1 MRRLERYSLFPV
13 LSLALAISGCGA
25 GGGGGTGS
33 TETAY
38 TSVVVLASSR
48 ANDQLNQFPV
58 TLKSLTLTSQSG
70 VTTTL
75 FSEPLSAEYIHLNGT
90 LQPLVTV
97 SLPQGVYTSATAEFD
112 GAQPVCIGASLI
124 DGAMTSGNTPT
135 VTVNLPSPI
144 TVTGTAMGLVLNLQ
158 VSQSAPFSGG
168 CVKNLSVPV
177 SPVFNLTPL
186 TIAAQPTNSA
196 NGKALGLAGVVA
208 SADAAGAGFTV
219 TAAGGYLNSNPPT
232 WQVSSNSSTVFD
244 GVSSAAA
251 LSAGMPVDMD
261 IALQQDGSL
270 LATRVAV
277 WDTDTTNLSLSIGQ
291 VESPGGAPS
300 TENGLDAQVV
310 GGLPG
315 LSDEFGYANATS
327 QISDQFTN
335 VQDLPF
341 SATFDLAHAAAG
353 QNVLIVSNASPINVN
368 GNPPIPLPAD
378 TATLVPQTIDG
389 TVSAISTSGEFTTYT
404 VTLASYDLFP
414 TLAEWGGQTTILTNP
429 GSVVV
434 YADSDTQMLN
444 SSSIGVGGVF
454 RFYGL
459 VFNDNGT
466 LAMDCAQISDGVPE

>member
-1 MRRLERYSLFPV
+1 MRRLERHSLFPV

-33 TETAY
+33 TETAH
-38 TSVVVLASSR
+38 TSVVVLASST

-90 LQPLVTV
+90 LEPLVTV

-112 GAQPVCIGASLI
+112 SAQPVCIGANLQ

-168 CVKNLSVPV
+168 CVTNLSVSV

-186 TIAAQPTNSA
+186 TIAAQPSNSA

-219 TAAGGYLNSNPPT
+219 TAAGGYWNSNPPT

-244 GVSSAAA
+244 GVSSAAG
-251 LSAGMPVDMD
+251 LSVGMPVDMD

-277 WDTDTTNLSLSIGQ
+277 YDTDSTNLGFSVGPVLSSG
-291 VESPGGAPS
+291 STPS
-300 TENGLDAQVV
+300 TFIGLTNQTV
-310 GGLPG
+310 GDLTA
-315 LSDEFGYANATS
+315 FGPWLFSYASGTS

-341 SATFDLAHAAAG
+341 TATFNAANAAAG
-353 QNVLIVSNASPINVN
+353 QNVLTVTNEPPVN
-368 GNPPIPLPAD
+368 DAPPLPIPVN
-378 TATLVPQTIDG
+378 TVTLEPQTING
-389 TVSAISTSGEFTTYT
+389 TVSAVSTSGDFTTYT

-414 TLAEWGGQTTILTNP
+414 TLASRGGQATILTNP

-434 YADSDTQMLN
+434 YAGSDTQMLN
-444 SSSIGVGGVF
+444 SNSIEVGGVV

-466 LAMDCAQISDGVPE
+466 LAMDCAQINDGVPE